1 MKIDFSLNGNKV
13 SVDTLPEKRLIDV
26 IREDF
31 GLMQTKNACY
41 SGECGSCIIQLEGK
55 AVPSCQ
61 IPVFSVRAKHVIT
74 IEGFSGTEKYMDIIS
89 AFNDVKCV
97 PCPFCFAGKIL
108 AVDSLIDNRRSPQTS
123 EIMDL
128 LSDHTCSCTS
138 VSKFIEGVKIAYQ
151 NREIRGEL
159 LR

>member
-1 MKIDFSLNGNKV
+1 LKIDFSLNDKKV

-31 GLMQTKNACY
+31 GLMTTKNGCY
-41 SGECGSCIIQLEGK
+41 SGECGSCIVQLEGNT
-55 AVPSCQ
+55 VPACQ
-61 IPVFSVRAKHVIT
+61 VPVFAVRAKHVVT
-74 IEGFSGTEKYMDIIS
+74 IEGFMGTERYLDIIS

-108 AVDSLIDNRRSPQTS
+108 AVDSLIDSRRSPETS
-123 EIMDL
+123 EIMSL
-128 LSDHTCSCTS
+128 LSDHSCSCTS
-138 VSKFIEGVKIAYQ
+138 VSAFVEGVKIAYQ

-159 LR
+159 MR